1 MSHSPTLLPGTSS
14 APATPG
20 SWATAWTITG
30 FLAVTVALSVTPGV
44 PDDLRPLKLAT
55 DDQRSAAVARVFA
68 RPKMTLAE
76 HERKLEGH
84 VDDVVADGADSGAAE
99 EQDLH
104 DESRAAT
111 DLVALTASVPA
122 PPAAE
127 AEEAAPAI
135 DRVAVVARVRG
146 KRGELQ
152 QLRAQHTALRM
163 PGSAINNPCIVKEA
177 GSEGCEKSA
186 LEPFFATLDA
196 IARGDADARA
206 DVVVLGNSLIASD
219 HVTDVV
225 RARLTEA
232 FGDAGR
238 GFLLP
243 ERLVK
248 GVGRRVRTGEG
259 SDGWLRHSFA
269 QDPPF
274 PEHVRFGFSGA
285 VYEASVDGERS
296 TFRADGA
303 NSARLFWLD
312 TGAPLTLEVDGK
324 AWLQVPAAAAG
335 VVATQEARDVEI
347 RLPPLAKQVKLV
359 AGKGARV
366 FGLALERDH
375 RGVIVD
381 TIGVPAASTKLYTE
395 SVDPAL
401 FVAQLKA
408 RAPTLNVV
416 MLGGNETRALSWGT
430 LDVATFGARLSV
442 LLDNLAAAAPEASCL
457 VVTPIDAGKTTAADD
472 TLVTRPE
479 INSIIAVQ
487 KQVAAAKGC
496 AFFDLFEAMG
506 GAGSLQR
513 MREAQLVSDDL
524 VHPTARGGDVLGQLF
539 ADAVLSAWSGATP
552 QGERY
557 AHRRPRQDA
566 SQPRFA
572 GLSFPKR
579 NSAGPV
585 ILGAEPTTTAP
596 RPLSRFFARLKA
608 LERGESPRVA
618 IGQFGASHTAG
629 QTLTDRMR
637 ERLAARYGGAGRGF
651 VAVGGAS
658 KRLVPGGV
666 VRDIVGAFDI
676 ADGRDM
682 VTGGALG
689 MAGTKTRLLP
699 GSRFTVGFCQGC
711 PPTRR
716 PRAGDDVVSMDP
728 GTIQLAWLY
737 TPDMG
742 TADVWIDGE
751 RRATLTPSTRRRESD
766 VQFLTLP
773 VDHERA
779 VLEVVTRSTPQ
790 PSSSSSENLPADAL
804 ADSSSADSSDDA
816 AGERMSPVG
825 PVHLLG
831 VVEEM
836 DRPGIVLDAVGLP
849 GTTGMTPQRW
859 RQDMYA
865 EEVRSRR
872 YDLIVTAWGT
882 NEVGI
887 SSLDDATYRHH
898 FGATLTT
905 LQSAAPDADC
915 LIIGASDRFDHKAQG
930 FVQAPNHELVE
941 RVQREL
947 AAEHGCAFFS
957 MREAMGGAGSMKR
970 WVAEGLGLSDHVHF
984 TKEGY
989 VRLADAIIDDLLAA
1003 AVWQSDE
1010 ARPASADS
1018 GVGEAG
1024 AAGAVVPPVGAVGG
1038 HPGQDQPMVPALD
1051 AVSAIKVGTTAQAL
1065 PRTTMTATTTAT
1077 TAPRRPQADEEA
1089 RALP

>member
-1 MSHSPTLLPGTSS
+1 MSHSPTLLPGSS
-14 APATPG
+14 GPPPAPGAR
-20 SWATAWTITG
+20 ATAWTITG

-55 DDQRSAAVARVFA
+55 DDQRTAVVARVFA

-84 VDDVVADGADSGAAE
+84 VDDAVAESADNAAAE

-152 QLRAQHTALRM
+152 QLRAQHTALHM
-163 PGSAINNPCIVKEA
+163 PGSAIINPCVVKEA
-177 GSEGCEKSA
+177 DSEGCEKSA

-206 DVVVLGNSLIASD
+206 NVVVLGNSLIASD

-274 PEHVRFGFSGA
+274 AEHVRFGFSGA

-296 TFRADGA
+296 VFRADGA

-335 VVATQEARDVEI
+335 VVATQEARDVDV

-366 FGLALERDH
+366 FGVALERDH
-375 RGVIVD
+375 RGVMVD

-395 SVDPAL
+395 SVDQAL
-401 FVAQLKA
+401 FVGQLKA

-430 LDVATFGARLSV
+430 LDEATFGARLSA

-472 TLVTRPE
+472 TLVTREE
-479 INSIIAVQ
+479 INRVIAVQ

-496 AFFDLFEAMG
+496 ALFDLFEAMG

-513 MREAQLVSDDL
+513 MREVQLVSDDL

-539 ADAVLSAWSGATP
+539 ADAVLSAWAGATP

-566 SQPRFA
+566 SWPRFA

-579 NSAGPV
+579 SSAGPV
-585 ILGAEPTTTAP
+585 VLGAEPTTTEP

-608 LERGESPRVA
+608 LERGEEPRVA

-716 PRAGDDVVSMDP
+716 PRAGDDVVAMDP

-790 PSSSSSENLPADAL
+790 PSSSSSSSSDSLPAEA
-804 ADSSSADSSDDA
+804 SADSFDGGT
-816 AGERMSPVG
+816 GERMSPVG

-882 NEVGI
+882 NEAGI
-887 SSLDDATYRHH
+887 GSLDDATYRHH

-941 RVQREL
+941 RVQKEL

-970 WVAEGLGLSDHVHF
+970 WVAEGLGLPDHVHF

-1010 ARPASADS
+1010 ARQAS

-1024 AAGAVVPPVGAVGG
+1024 AGGAGVAPADTG
-1038 HPGQDQPMVPALD
+1038 HSGQDQPMVPALD
-1051 AVSAIKVGTTAQAL
+1051 AVSATRAGTTAQAL
-1065 PRTTMTATTTAT
+1065 PRTTMTTMTATTT
-1077 TAPRRPQADEEA
+1077 TAPGSLQAEEEA